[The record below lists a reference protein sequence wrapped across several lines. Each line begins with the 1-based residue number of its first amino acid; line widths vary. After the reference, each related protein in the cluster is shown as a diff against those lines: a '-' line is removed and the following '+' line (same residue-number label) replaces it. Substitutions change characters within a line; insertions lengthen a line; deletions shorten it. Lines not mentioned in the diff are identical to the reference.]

1 MGTLNKSFTRLLLI
15 GCAVSAVCSLPVM
28 AAGNGEIVLE
38 RQVHPTP
45 IGRALNRDP
54 NPTTVNAN
62 PSALVTGTLD
72 NEMSDSDFAGVNSG
86 SLVRGAVMPN
96 GTGVAGLNVVT
107 NPDGL
112 PGMTTGHGGGS
123 GASISNSINR
133 SISSGMAPLNNIGG
147 H

>member
-1 MGTLNKSFTRLLLI
+1 MGNLNTRFTRLLLI
-15 GCAVSAVCSLPVM
+15 GCTISAVHCLPAL

-38 RQVHPTP
+38 REVHPTA
-45 IGRALNRDP
+45 IGRPMQLDP

-62 PSALVTGTLD
+62 PSGLVSGTL
-72 NEMSDSDFAGVNSG
+72 NSEMSDNEFAGVSSG
-86 SLVRGAVMPN
+86 SLIHRTVTPN

-112 PGMTTGHGGGS
+112 PGMTAGHGGGS
-123 GASISNSINR
+123 GASISGSINR
-133 SISSGMAPLNNIGG
+133 SISSGMAPLSNIGG

>member
-1 MGTLNKSFTRLLLI
+1 MGTLKQGFTRLLLI
-15 GCAVSAVCSLPVM
+15 GCAVSAVHCLPVL
-28 AAGNGEIVLE
+28 AAGDGQIVLE

-45 IGRALNRDP
+45 AGRPLNLDP

-62 PSALVTGTLD
+62 PAGLVTGTL
-72 NEMSDSDFAGVNSG
+72 NSEMSDSEFAGVNSG

-96 GTGVAGLNVVT
+96 GNGVAGLNVVT

-112 PGMTTGHGGGS
+112 PGMTAGHGGGS
-123 GASISNSINR
+123 GSSISGSINR
-133 SISSGMAPLNNIGG
+133 AISSGMAPLSNIGG

>member
-1 MGTLNKSFTRLLLI
+1 MGTLNKSFTHLLLI
-15 GCAVSAVCSLPVM
+15 GCAVSAVYSLPVL

-45 IGRALNRDP
+45 AGRPLNLDP

-62 PSALVTGTLD
+62 PSGLVTGTL
-72 NEMSDSDFAGVNSG
+72 NSEMSDNEFAGINSG

-96 GTGVAGLNVVT
+96 NTGVPGLNVVT
-107 NPDGL
+107 NPNGL
-112 PGMTTGHGGGS
+112 PGMAAGHGGGS

-147 H
+147 R